1 MQFQEIVIVRKNNE
15 GGDLAWQRQEEI
27 LVVTILDA
35 MVGEGPSEGD
45 IEAETCDIFSKVRGH
60 KFFR

>member
-35 MVGEGPSEGD
+35 MVGEGP
-45 IEAETCDIFSKVRGH
+45 
-60 KFFR
+60 